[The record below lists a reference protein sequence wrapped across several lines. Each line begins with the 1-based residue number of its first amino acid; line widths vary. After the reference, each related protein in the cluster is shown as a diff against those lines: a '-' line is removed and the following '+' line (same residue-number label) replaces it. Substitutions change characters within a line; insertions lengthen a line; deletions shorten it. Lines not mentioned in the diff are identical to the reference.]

1 MEKGYIYWSGDVT
14 PDYTPVEAGV
24 GFRVHLKS
32 KGDFKGRAVLEAQ
45 KNGDLTRKL
54 CTFETDANLPLTG
67 GETILIGDQVVS
79 LATSVGFGH
88 SVQKTILRG
97 YLDKAHWDKTAF
109 MLEVFGEQHPITQ
122 VAGPVY
128 DPESAALKG

>member
-1 MEKGYIYWSGDVT
+1 M
-14 PDYTPVEAGV
+14 

-32 KGDFKGRAVLEAQ
+32 KGDFNGRSVLEAQ
-45 KNGDLTRKL
+45 KSGDLARKL
-54 CTFETDANLPLTG
+54 CTFVTDANLPLTG
-67 GETILIGDQVVS
+67 GETILIEDQVVS

-109 MLEVFGEQHPITQ
+109 MLEVFGERHPVTR
-122 VAGPVY
+122 VEGPVY
-128 DPESAALKG
+128 DSENIALKG